1 MLGKF
6 IKIIMI
12 INKFLTK
19 NYIIVDNYWVNLRFL
34 DSVYKQLSK
43 GFSKAYLSG
52 SDWYIGDSLIN
63 NYNFVYPPNR
73 FLMLYGICN
82 EFTFIKSKYIL
93 YILSI
98 HLKNNFNLV

>member
-1 MLGKF
+1 M
-6 IKIIMI
+6 KI
-12 INKFLTK
+12 NHFLTK
-19 NYIIVDNYWVNLRFL
+19 NYIIVDNYWDNIRFL
-34 DSVYKQLSK
+34 DSVYKKLTD

-63 NYNFVYPPNR
+63 NYNFIYPPNR

-82 EFTFIKSKYIL
+82 EFTIIKSRYIL

-98 HLKNNFNLV
+98 HLKNNLNLV